1 MKKNVRKNVKKAKK
15 KNKIK
20 IQQNSV
26 PFDMSEYLLGLLVQ
40 LQIG

>member
-1 MKKNVRKNVKKAKK
+1 MKKCKKECKKGKK